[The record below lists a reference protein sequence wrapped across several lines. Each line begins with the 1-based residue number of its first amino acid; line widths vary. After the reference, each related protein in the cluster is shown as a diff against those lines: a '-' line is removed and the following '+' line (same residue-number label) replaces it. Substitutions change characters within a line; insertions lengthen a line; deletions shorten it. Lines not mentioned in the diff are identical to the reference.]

1 MTEDPS
7 IHERYRKLKDSAA
20 ARVEA
25 LYHQPVIR
33 VGTATCGIAAG
44 ALPLKEALTRVIQEK
59 KIEARVIDVGCMG
72 HCYAEP
78 LAIISKPGFPALC
91 YGYLD
96 DELAARLVEDFLMHD
111 DPCYEFALVALET
124 NDVFPTFSDFPR
136 GVYEKKIVL
145 EHCGFI
151 DPEDI
156 DHYIARGGYGAL
168 AEMLAEEPAKVLEMV
183 KESHLRGRGGAGFPA
198 GLKWEAALKTGG
210 HEKYVIC
217 NADEGDPG
225 AFMDRSILESCPH
238 QVIEGMLLCAYAIG
252 AE

>member
-183 KESHLRGRGGAGFPA
+183 KESHLRGRGG
-198 GLKWEAALKTGG
+198 L
-210 HEKYVIC
+210 VSR
-217 NADEGDPG
+217 PG
-225 AFMDRSILESCPH
+225 
-238 QVIEGMLLCAYAIG
+238 
-252 AE
+252 